1 MDDGDG
7 YLMSGAATDL
17 EGERLR
23 HLQVGGDPFTFRHL
37 EQTGVGEG
45 WRCLEVGAGG
55 GSVARWLGERVG
67 STGSVLATDLEVGRL
82 QGLPASV
89 EVRRHDIAH
98 DDLDVGAYDLVHCRF
113 LLQHLADSA
122 VVLRRMAAA
131 LAPGG
136 WLVVE
141 EGDLGLFELSGAPD
155 SARASEVIHELF
167 KRWRAAGVIDA
178 VLGRRLPGLVGALGL
193 DDIGVDVMTPTGGQG
208 DSAYEVFRL
217 AWPSTRAAAAASGI
231 AEVDLQCVDEGFANS
246 TMVVGMTTFAV
257 WGRAVS

>member
-1 MDDGDG
+1 VDLIQKLLLVHGIGGEMDDGDG

-55 GSVARWLGERVG
+55 GSVARWLGE
-67 STGSVLATDLEVGRL
+67 
-82 QGLPASV
+82 
-89 EVRRHDIAH
+89 
-98 DDLDVGAYDLVHCRF
+98 
-113 LLQHLADSA
+113 
-122 VVLRRMAAA
+122 
-131 LAPGG
+131 
-136 WLVVE
+136 
-141 EGDLGLFELSGAPD
+141 
-155 SARASEVIHELF
+155 LF

-217 AWPSTRAAAAASGI
+217 AWPSARAAAAASGI
-231 AEVDLQCVDEGFANS
+231 AEADLQCVDEGFANS